1 MMINPLKGTVHF
13 FLFCCSNALSW
24 PRNSVRCVSSTSFEA
39 KSAPKTKFW
48 GKKGRH
54 PTKGTKNKPS
64 FSGTDPL
71 N

>member
-54 PTKGTKNKPS
+54 PTKGKKTNQVLAVQ
-64 FSGTDPL
+64 TL
-71 N
+71 